1 MKFDLKLTPKIWSKT
16 LNIAGISLFWTE
28 RRASLK
34 LSGRKELGVFVDR
47 REASVSGTSQQRDDW
62 GPNWDGPDGCGQ
74 DFRFYSR
81 NREKPLVG
89 IKQGQDMV

>member
-1 MKFDLKLTPKIWSKT
+1 MC
-16 LNIAGISLFWTE
+16 
-28 RRASLK
+28 
-34 LSGRKELGVFVDR
+34 VDR
-47 REASVSGTSQQRDDW
+47 REASVSGTSQQRDGW
-62 GPNWDGPDGCGQ
+62 GPNWDGPGGCSQ